1 MKIREIRKAQLTARE
16 WRKLISELS
25 IWKLMW
31 GVRMASWNDFVQ
43 DIGDLAGSFGDMLE
57 GLLDTVR
64 ALGRVLRVL
73 MAYAVWP
80 ISKPIVAAYWRRR
93 FRRDEREKA
102 KPEGMV

>member
-1 MKIREIRKAQLTARE
+1 MTIREIRTAHFTPRE
-16 WRKLISELS
+16 WRKLICDLS

-31 GVRMASWNDFVQ
+31 GVRMASWNDFLH
-43 DIGDLAGSFGDMLE
+43 DIDDLAGSFGDMLE
-57 GLLDTVR
+57 GLLDTAR

-93 FRRDEREKA
+93 FRRDVREKA